1 MRPRTSEF
9 EWRALIVLH
18 LVFALTGI
26 VQAIGGSLLPSIA
39 MRFRLADRES
49 GLLFLLCF
57 AGASLGAILCRR
69 NYARILALSFLM
81 MAGCCLGIT
90 LATHPILPIAF
101 FLFGISNGI
110 PMSAVNLFAGHSF
123 ADRCAPM
130 LTFLNF
136 SWSAG
141 AFAAPLIAARILTRA
156 DYRPA
161 YLLLAAMAAA
171 ASLACALF
179 LHDGPVAPRAPS
191 PAAHHATT
199 SIIVLFGFAA
209 FLQVGIENTVVTWLA
224 SYIQRMAITGAAHAA
239 ATSSLYFAG
248 FLGSRGASAVV
259 LLRADASKI
268 LRAAVFTALSAALLL
283 FVLPTPTSRDA
294 AMLVLGAALAPIYPL
309 LIATFFARAR
319 HSSDARW
326 ILATAG
332 LGGSVLPWLT
342 GWVSSHAG
350 NLRSGM
356 FTIPTAIA
364 LLAFLLPAMRPR
376 QSSSQGVEAAAE

>member
-1 MRPRTSEF
+1 MRPLTSQP
-9 EWRALIVLH
+9 EWCALIVLH
-18 LVFALTGI
+18 PAFALTGI

-39 MRFRLADRES
+39 IRFRLADRES
-49 GLLFLLCF
+49 GLLFLLYF

-69 NYARILALSFLM
+69 NYVRILTLSFLM
-81 MAGCCLGIT
+81 MTGCCLGIT
-90 LATHPILPIAF
+90 LATRPLLPIAF
-101 FLFGISNGI
+101 FLLGISNGI
-110 PMSAVNLFAGHSF
+110 PMSAVNLFAGQSF

-141 AFAAPLIAARILTRA
+141 AFVAPLIAARILAHTN
-156 DYRPA
+156 YRPV
-161 YLLLAAMAAA
+161 YLLLAAMAAT

-179 LHDGPVAPRAPS
+179 LRDRPVTPRSPS
-191 PAAHHATT
+191 PTTHDATT
-199 SIIVLFGFAA
+199 SIILLFGLAA

-224 SYIQRMAITGAAHAA
+224 SYLQRMAVTSPVFAA
-239 ATSSLYFAG
+239 ASSSLYFAG

-259 LLRADASKI
+259 LLSANASRI
-268 LRAAVFTALSAALLL
+268 LRTAVLTALSAALLL
-283 FVLPTPTSRDA
+283 FVLPTPTSRNI

-350 NLRSGM
+350 NLRIGM
-356 FTIPTAIA
+356 FTIPVALA
-364 LLAFLLPAMRPR
+364 LLASLLPAMRPR
-376 QSSSQGVEAAAE
+376 ESNSQRIEATAG